1 MKNFLV
7 IGMGEFGSRIA
18 ARLKSLKNDVFVVD
32 SDYEKINLI
41 NGEYSGC
48 LCADAMKP
56 QVLRDLGIK
65 SFEACIV
72 TVGQNFQASLEIT
85 SRLKELGAQY
95 VISKSYSD
103 IQSKFL
109 TMAGAD
115 ETIYPEKDTA
125 EKVAVTLNSKSLI
138 DYVDIS
144 EDYGVY
150 RIRVPKEWVGKTL
163 IELDL
168 RRKSGL
174 NVLAYHVDT
183 RVIPSEPTYR
193 FNKDDDI
200 YLFGQKAEIDR
211 MIKKA
216 R

>member
-1 MKNFLV
+1 M
-7 IGMGEFGSRIA
+7 
-18 ARLKSLKNDVFVVD
+18 
-32 SDYEKINLI
+32 
-41 NGEYSGC
+41 
-48 LCADAMKP
+48 
-56 QVLRDLGIK
+56 
-65 SFEACIV
+65 
-72 TVGQNFQASLEIT
+72 
-85 SRLKELGAQY
+85 
-95 VISKSYSD
+95 
-103 IQSKFL
+103 
-109 TMAGAD
+109 
-115 ETIYPEKDTA
+115 
-125 EKVAVTLNSKSLI
+125 
-138 DYVDIS
+138 DIS